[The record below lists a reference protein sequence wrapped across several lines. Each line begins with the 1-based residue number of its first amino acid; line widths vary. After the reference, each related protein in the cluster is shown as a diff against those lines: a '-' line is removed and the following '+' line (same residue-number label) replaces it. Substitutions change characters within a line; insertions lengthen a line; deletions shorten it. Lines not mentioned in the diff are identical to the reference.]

1 MFYMGIKCGYSSPKT
16 LTDQSTAI
24 KHGEKGDLQ
33 VLRPHLM
40 TCVPVGIFCFWIFDF
55 SFDFFSKTILDRI
68 HKTINEKINQSNF
81 FKRQLFNLAYTIKV
95 KRLESGLDS
104 PHLDR

>member
-1 MFYMGIKCGYSSPKT
+1 MGIKCGYSSPQT

-40 TCVPVGIFCFWIFDF
+40 TCVPVGILFFFFLIFYF
-55 SFDFFSKTILDRI
+55 SFEFFLKTILDRI

-81 FKRQLFNLAYTIKV
+81 FNRQLFNLAYTIKV